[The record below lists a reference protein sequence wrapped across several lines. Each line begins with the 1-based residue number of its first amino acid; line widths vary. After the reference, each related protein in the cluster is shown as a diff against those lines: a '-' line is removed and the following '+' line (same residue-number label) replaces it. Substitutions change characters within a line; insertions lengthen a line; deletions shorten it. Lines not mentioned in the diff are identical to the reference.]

1 MGYRI
6 VTDSTIDLTQK
17 MIAELE
23 LTVGTLKFTIEGDPY
38 EDRSDKSELPTP
50 KFYSMLREG
59 KMSITTQIN
68 TEEFTDL
75 FEPIL
80 AAGEDILYIGFSSG
94 LSGTFNMIDPD
105 RDARERG
112 IRQFEHQC
120 EIAAMLNIPL
130 VSLCTGSKNLK
141 SKWEWHDDNLKESSW
156 TELMHSTER
165 ILRFAETYGVVLG
178 VETEVNNIINTAE
191 RARRYLDEFKSPNLK
206 IIMDGANLMTAQ
218 SIGSMHAILD
228 QAFDA
233 LGADIVSAHAKDL
246 YLDEAGKIAY
256 TAPGK
261 GLLDFGYYIAG
272 LKNAGYKGSLI
283 MHGFGESDVAFSRD
297 YLTKLI

>member
-1 MGYRI
+1 MELGIFSRTYEYSTPEESFDRMSRDGIYRCQLNLSNGGMPTLPEKADEKKLHRLLS
-6 VTDSTIDLTQK
+6 V
-17 MIAELE
+17 LE
-23 LTVGTLKFTIEGDPY
+23 DYNIKCD
-38 EDRSDKSELPTP
+38 
-50 KFYSMLREG
+50 
-59 KMSITTQIN
+59 
-68 TEEFTDL
+68 
-75 FEPIL
+75 
-80 AAGEDILYIGFSSG
+80 G
-94 LSGTFNMIDPD
+94 LSGTFNMIDPGS
-105 RDARERG
+105 DARERG

-218 SIGSMHAILD
+218 SIGSMHAVLD

-246 YLDEAGKIAY
+246 YLDESGKIAY

-297 YLTKLI
+297 SLTKLI